1 MFLSALEAD
10 RDAFTARHPK
20 VTADTGGARI
30 LPSVPMK
37 PESEDHVHRLHEQVT
52 RLARS

>member
-20 VTADTGGARI
+20 VTAGTDTARI
-30 LPSVPMK
+30 LPSVLMK
-37 PESEDHVHRLHEQVT
+37 PDSEDPVHRLHEQVT